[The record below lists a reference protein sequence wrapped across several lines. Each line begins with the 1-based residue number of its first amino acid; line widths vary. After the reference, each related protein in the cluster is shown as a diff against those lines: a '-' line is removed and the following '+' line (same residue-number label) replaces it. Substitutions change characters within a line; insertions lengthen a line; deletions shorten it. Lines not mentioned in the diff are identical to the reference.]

1 MRRRDF
7 KTLVSGAALACPLMA
22 GVQQQKQV
30 FRIGFLKLMAAR
42 HFPEFA
48 SLLNWLPEYFVLP
61 SLEITSG

>member
-30 FRIGFLKLMAAR
+30 FRIGFLETDGGTPFSR
-42 HFPEFA
+42 IRQSPELA
-48 SLLNWLPEYFVLP
+48 P
-61 SLEITSG
+61 